1 MTSKGSSAISSR
13 PLDDLSTRIMAR
25 SQQSA
30 ELHNVI
36 VDCHTH
42 LLPDRLAS
50 AVRRFFRD
58 HGLAEF
64 HYSLDHREVL
74 DRHHADG
81 IDTVWNLPYA
91 HKAEMARSLNAS
103 MIEVSASLADH
114 PVDVVP
120 GCTVHPD
127 DSNPLADFNDAV
139 EAGARVLKLHC
150 SVGAYEA
157 DDPRL
162 SDVLEAAGGRG
173 VPVVIHA
180 GHGVD
185 GFTAADELGPIG
197 RAAAQHRGTAIIL
210 AHFGHHAFDD
220 AVELLG
226 EHPNLV
232 ADLTPVTFS
241 PVPIT
246 ADIANRYADRILFG
260 SDAPNTGYRASHL
273 LDLLR
278 LTGASEATL
287 ESICSSNARRLTSAT
302 A

>member
-1 MTSKGSSAISSR
+1 
-13 PLDDLSTRIMAR
+13 
-25 SQQSA
+25 
-30 ELHNVI
+30 VI

-42 LLPDRLAS
+42 LLPDRLAV
-50 AVRRFFRD
+50 AIRRFFSD
-58 HGLAEF
+58 HGVAEF
-64 HYSLDHREVL
+64 HYPLDHREVL
-74 DRHHADG
+74 DCHLADG

-91 HKAEMARSLNAS
+91 HKAEMARALNAS

-114 PVDVVP
+114 PVNVVP

-127 DSNPLADFNDAV
+127 DSDPVADFADAV
-139 EAGARVLKLHC
+139 DAGARVLKLHC

-162 SDVLEAAGGRG
+162 SGVLDAAGDRG

-185 GFTAADELGPIG
+185 GFTAGAELAPIG
-197 RAAAQHRGTAIIL
+197 RASEQHRGTAIIL

-226 EHPNLV
+226 KHPNV
-232 ADLTPVTFS
+232 IADLTPVTFS

-260 SDAPNTGYRASHL
+260 TDAPNTGHSASHL
-273 LDLLR
+273 LGLLR
-278 LTGASEATL
+278 STGASATTL
-287 ESICSSNARRLTSAT
+287 EAIGSGNARRLIGASS
-302 A
+302 

>member
-1 MTSKGSSAISSR
+1 M
-13 PLDDLSTRIMAR
+13 
-25 SQQSA
+25 
-30 ELHNVI
+30 I
-36 VDCHTH
+36 VDSHTH
-42 LLPDRLAS
+42 LLPNRLAV
-50 AVRRFFRD
+50 AVRRFFRE
-58 HGLAEF
+58 HGVSEF
-64 HYSLDHREVL
+64 HYPLDYSEVL
-74 DRHHADG
+74 DRHHADC

-103 MIEVSASLADH
+103 MIEVSASLANH

-157 DDPRL
+157 DDQRL
-162 SDVLEAAGGRG
+162 SDVLDAAGGRG

-180 GHGVD
+180 GHDVD
-185 GFTAADELGPIG
+185 GFTAADELTPIG
-197 RAAAQHRGTAIIL
+197 RAAAQHQDTAIIL
-210 AHFGHHAFDD
+210 AHFGHHAFED
-220 AVELLG
+220 AVVLLDK
-226 EHPNLV
+226 HPNLV

-260 SDAPNTGYRASHL
+260 SDAPNTGYRASQL

-278 LTGASEATL
+278 STGASEATL

>member
-1 MTSKGSSAISSR
+1 LGGSAQLGS
-13 PLDDLSTRIMAR
+13 
-25 SQQSA
+25 
-30 ELHNVI
+30 VI

-42 LLPDRLAS
+42 LLPDRLAV
-50 AVRRFFRD
+50 AIRRFFSD
-58 HGLAEF
+58 HGVAEF
-64 HYSLDHREVL
+64 HYPLDHREVL
-74 DRHHADG
+74 DRHLADG
-81 IDTVWNLPYA
+81 INTVWNLPYA
-91 HKAEMARSLNAS
+91 HKSGMARALNAS
-103 MIEVSASLADH
+103 MIEVSAALADH

-127 DSNPLADFNDAV
+127 DGDPVAEFTDAV
-139 EAGARVLKLHC
+139 DAGARVLKLHC

-162 SDVLEAAGGRG
+162 GGVLDAAGDRG

-185 GFTAADELGPIG
+185 GFTAAEELAPIG
-197 RAAAQHRGTAIIL
+197 RAAEQHRGTAIIL

-226 EHPNLV
+226 EHSNLI

-246 ADIANRYADRILFG
+246 AEVADRYADRILFG
-260 SDAPNTGYRASHL
+260 TDAPNCGHPASHL

-278 LTGASEATL
+278 STGASEATL
-287 ESICSSNARRLTSAT
+287 ESICSGNARRLLSAT